1 VGTNSYEGRDSF
13 TRTRTHI
20 SKVFTQYDKDQSGYL
35 DPVEFDEVFPQKE
48 PYISAKKALHLIYR
62 NIGLFVCVC
71 VCVCVCVIWILASSM
86 RYCRRKGAFWAG
98 TQARWTL
105 SLPQTSR
112 ANPVQ
117 CCSTHRQQ
125 GGNTRPNRNLFGC
138 ISLTKYIGLFVCV
151 CVCVCVCVI

>member
-1 VGTNSYEGRDSF
+1 MGTNSYEGRDSF

-71 VCVCVCVIWILASSM
+71 VCVCDLDPGEFDAV
-86 RYCRRKGAFWAG
+86 
-98 TQARWTL
+98 L
-105 SLPQTSR
+105 S
-112 ANPVQ
+112 
-117 CCSTHRQQ
+117 Q
-125 GGNTRPNRNLFGC
+125 GRSFLSGNTSSVNPKSTLNQSSKPCTVLQYPSTTGR
-138 ISLTKYIGLFVCV
+138 KHKA
-151 CVCVCVCVI
+151 